1 MSSSLAGLK
10 ALVIGG
16 SNGIGLAIAHR
27 FLDCGATVAIAG
39 RTPDR
44 VAAAARDLSTPG
56 AEAPG
61 FTVDIADD
69 ADRER
74 FFAEVDRRFGTP
86 DILVNSQ
93 GITTLQP
100 AENFDTAAYDHLVN
114 INQRSVFFCC
124 THFGRGMLDRGSG
137 AIINIASLA
146 AHRGFQLSA
155 PYTMT
160 KHAVLGLT
168 RVLAAEWAPRGVRV
182 NSISPGF
189 FMTDL
194 NQAKMDPQR
203 KATAQART
211 PIGRFGKLEE
221 LCSAAEFLASPQSG
235 YVTGIDVAV
244 DGAYLAAGL

>member
-1 MSSSLAGLK
+1 M
-10 ALVIGG
+10 
-16 SNGIGLAIAHR
+16 
-27 FLDCGATVAIAG
+27 
-39 RTPDR
+39 
-44 VAAAARDLSTPG
+44 
-56 AEAPG
+56 
-61 FTVDIADD
+61 
-69 ADRER
+69 
-74 FFAEVDRRFGTP
+74 
-86 DILVNSQ
+86 LVNSQ
-93 GITTLQP
+93 GITTLRP
-100 AENFDTAAYDHLVN
+100 AEDFDATAYDHLVN

-124 THFGRGMLDRGSG
+124 THFGRGMLARGSG
-137 AIINIASLA
+137 SIINIASLA

-168 RVLAAEWAPRGVRV
+168 RTLAAEWAPRGVRV

-221 LCSAAEFLASPQSG
+221 LCSAAEFLASPRSA
-235 YVTGIDVAV
+235 YVTGIDVPV